1 MKKSLRNISVL
12 TAFLILLDQITKYLA
27 ATNLKTN
34 FSIIGDFFQL
44 QYSENTGIAFG
55 IPIPQVILIIANT
68 LLIIA
73 IVYLVRKE
81 LSLRNRLTQIC
92 TALILA
98 GGMGNLT
105 DRIFRGFVIDFISIW
120 KWPTFNLA
128 DTYIVVGILLIIIFY
143 GKVKKT

>member
-12 TAFLILLDQITKYLA
+12 VAFLIFLDQITKYLA
-27 ATNLKTN
+27 ATNLKTS
-34 FSIIGDFFQL
+34 FSIIGEFFKL
-44 QYSENTGIAFG
+44 QYSENTGIAFS
-55 IPIPQVILIIANT
+55 IPIPPLILIVAST

-81 LSLRNRLTQIC
+81 LSLRSRLTQIC
-92 TALILA
+92 TALVLA
-98 GGMGNLT
+98 GGVGNLT

-120 KWPTFNLA
+120 KWPIFNLA